1 MAHRE
6 VHVYNAVPLHYLFEN
21 NISSAR
27 CHSLSSF
34 VVFFKGT
41 FITSFNKSAAT
52 ASGTPGI
59 HQCLRR
65 SWIESGSRVAVL
77 VMMMIN
83 DKE

>member
-1 MAHRE
+1 MVHRE

-59 HQCLRR
+59 HQCLEDHGLRV
-65 SWIESGSRVAVL
+65 GS
-77 VMMMIN
+77 MKIN